1 MAKSKD
7 RPIPDS
13 AVKDCPEEIPE
24 EVQAWARQT
33 ALTDDR
39 VILYKRDRVR
49 GICHACGCMID
60 LRHYGRYER
69 FSHYGRFTCPTCGTV
84 CSTFSD
90 RSGVTEAERV
100 ANVAWMEPAETVDG
114 VEPGVWIRMAHL
126 MRDKCRDYTDIPAH
140 LAEYARYLL
149 RGTHAAMW
157 LRETKGYMGNCRYWL
172 SDWTRSKKL
181 YLYDSSYLFYL
192 PSLGA
197 LERTRLRYAA
207 PLEYI
212 RKRNEAREK
221 SDVILYLV
229 RWAMYPVL
237 EMMEKAGFRRIVDE
251 KVRGGIQKE
260 LVGLVN
266 FRAKTPAQVFALPKS
281 VLRLLRPEEWT
292 MRKMRDAQELMR
304 DCRKPAELAAWL
316 RAGGTLEDR
325 RVLARHMDPDKAA
338 AYLAGQYHAE
348 PYPAGH
354 RNVDM
359 HLYRDYLEDCRALE
373 RDLSNT
379 RVLFP
384 RDLAAAHAQTVA
396 ERKVRADELTDKAFR
411 AAVAAYAKYAFE
423 DGEFL
428 IRAPESQAEMILEG
442 KANHHCVATY
452 IGRVA
457 QGETEIWF
465 VRRKSAP
472 DEVFYTLEYRD
483 GAIVQCRTKNNVS
496 YAADQAV
503 KDFAD
508 GWAKLRRA
516 GKLGRHGR
524 RVEKDAAAS

>member
-1 MAKSKD
+1 MAKRKD
-7 RPIPDS
+7 LPILDS
-13 AVKDCPEEIPE
+13 AVRGCPEAIPE
-24 EVQAWARQT
+24 DVQAWARQV

-49 GICHACGCMID
+49 GICCACGCMID
-60 LRHYGRYER
+60 LRDYGRYER
-69 FSHYGRFTCPTCGTV
+69 FKHYGRYTCPTCGTV

-90 RSGVTEAERV
+90 RSNVPEAEWV

-149 RGTHAAMW
+149 RGAHAAMW
-157 LRETKGYMGNCRYWL
+157 LCETKGYMGNCRYWL

-197 LERTRLRYAA
+197 LERTRMRYAA

-237 EMMEKAGFRRIVDE
+237 EMLEKAGFRQIVNE
-251 KVRGGIQKE
+251 KVRGGIQKD

-281 VLRLLRPEEWT
+281 VLRQLRPGEWT
-292 MRKMRDAQELMR
+292 MQKLWDAQELLR
-304 DCRKPAELAAWL
+304 DCRRPAELAAWL
-316 RAGGTLEDR
+316 RAEGTLQDR
-325 RVLARHMDPDKAA
+325 RELARHMDPEKAA
-338 AYLAGQYHAE
+338 AYLAGQKNA
-348 PYPAGH
+348 
-354 RNVDM
+354 DM

-384 RDLAAAHAQTVA
+384 RDLAAAHAQTAA
-396 ERKVRADELTDKAFR
+396 ERRVRADELTDKAFR
-411 AAVAAYAKYAFE
+411 SAVAAYAKYAYA
-423 DGEFL
+423 DGDFL

-442 KANHHCVATY
+442 KVNHHCVATY

-465 VRRKSAP
+465 VRRKAAP
-472 DEVFYTLEYRD
+472 DEVYYTLEYRA
-483 GAIVQCRTKNNVS
+483 GQIVQCRTKNNVS
-496 YAADQAV
+496 YTTEPEV
-503 KDFAD
+503 RGFAD
-508 GWAKLRRA
+508 SWAKLRRA
-516 GKLGRHGR
+516 GKLGR

>member
-1 MAKSKD
+1 MAKRTAKND
-7 RPIPDS
+7 LPISDS
-13 AVKDCPEEIPE
+13 AVSGCPEAIPE
-24 EVQAWARQT
+24 DVQAWARQV

-60 LRHYGRYER
+60 LRHYGRYDR
-69 FSHYGRFTCPTCGTV
+69 FNHYGKYTCPICGTR

-90 RSGVTEAERV
+90 RSGIPEAERV
-100 ANVAWMEPAETVDG
+100 ANIAWAEPTEPAEG

-126 MRDKCRDYTDIPAH
+126 MRDKRREYTDIPAH

-157 LRETKGYMGNCRYWL
+157 LCETKGYMGNGRYWL
-172 SDWTRSKKL
+172 DSWTRSGKL

-212 RKRNEAREK
+212 RKRDEARER

-237 EMMEKAGFRRIVDE
+237 EMLEKAGFRQIVNE
-251 KVRGGIQKE
+251 KVRGGIQKD

-338 AYLAGQYHAE
+338 AYLAGQKNA
-348 PYPAGH
+348 
-354 RNVDM
+354 DM

-384 RDLAAAHAQTVA
+384 RDLAAAHAQTAA
-396 ERKVRADELTDKAFR
+396 ERRVRADELTDRDFR
-411 AAVAAYAKYAFE
+411 AAVAAYAKYAYA
-423 DGEFL
+423 DGDFL

-465 VRRKSAP
+465 VRRKAAP
-472 DEVFYTLEYRD
+472 GEVYYTLEYRA
-483 GAIVQCRTKNNVS
+483 GQIVQCRTKNNVS
-496 YAADQAV
+496 YTTEPEV
-503 KDFAD
+503 RGFAD
-508 GWAKLRRA
+508 SWAKLRRA
-516 GKLGRHGR
+516 GKLGR

>member
-1 MAKSKD
+1 MAKRKD
-7 RPIPDS
+7 LPILDS
-13 AVKDCPEEIPE
+13 AVRGCPEAIPE
-24 EVQAWARQT
+24 DVQAWARQV

-49 GICHACGCMID
+49 GICCACSCMID
-60 LRHYGRYER
+60 LRDYGRYER

-90 RSGVTEAERV
+90 RSNVPEAEWV

-157 LRETKGYMGNCRYWL
+157 LCETKGYMGNCRYWL

-197 LERTRLRYAA
+197 LERTRMRYAA

-221 SDVILYLV
+221 SDVILYMV

-237 EMMEKAGFRRIVDE
+237 EMLEKAGFRQIVNE
-251 KVRGGIQKE
+251 KVRGGIQKD

-266 FRAKTPAQVFALPKS
+266 FRAKTQAQVFALPKS
-281 VLRLLRPEEWT
+281 VLRMIPREEWT
-292 MRKMRDAQELMR
+292 MQKLWDAQELLR
-304 DCRKPAELAAWL
+304 DCRRPAELAAWL
-316 RAGGTLEDR
+316 RAKGTLQDR
-325 RVLARHMDPDKAA
+325 RELARHMDPEKAA
-338 AYLAGQYHAE
+338 AYLAGQKNA
-348 PYPAGH
+348 
-354 RNVDM
+354 DM
-359 HLYRDYLEDCRALE
+359 HLYRDYLEDCRELE

-384 RDLAAAHAQTVA
+384 RDLAAAHAQTAA
-396 ERKVRADELTDKAFR
+396 ERRVRADELTDKAFR
-411 AAVAAYAKYAFE
+411 AAVAAYEKYAYA
-423 DGEFL
+423 DGDFL

>member
-1 MAKSKD
+1 MAKRKD
-7 RPIPDS
+7 LPILDS
-13 AVKDCPEEIPE
+13 AVRGCPEAIPE
-24 EVQAWARQT
+24 DVQAWARQV

-39 VILYKRDRVR
+39 VILYKSDRVR
-49 GICHACGCMID
+49 GICCACGCMID
-60 LRHYGRYER
+60 LRDYGRYER
-69 FSHYGRFTCPTCGTV
+69 FKHYGRYTCPTCGTV

-90 RSGVTEAERV
+90 RSNVPEAERV
-100 ANVAWMEPAETVDG
+100 ANVAWMEPAAMAAG
-114 VEPGVWIRMAHL
+114 AEPGVWIRMAHL
-126 MRDKCRDYTDIPAH
+126 MRDKGRDYTDIPAH
-140 LAEYARYLL
+140 LAEYARYML

-157 LRETKGYMGNCRYWL
+157 LCETKGYMGNGRYWL
-172 SDWTRSKKL
+172 DSWTRSGKL

-212 RKRNEAREK
+212 RKRDEARER

-237 EMMEKAGFRRIVDE
+237 EMLEKAGFRQIVNE
-251 KVRGGIQKE
+251 KVRGGIQKD

-281 VLRLLRPEEWT
+281 VLRLIPREEWT
-292 MRKMRDAQELMR
+292 MQKLWDAQELLR
-304 DCRKPAELAAWL
+304 DCRRPAELAAWL
-316 RAGGTLEDR
+316 RAEGTLQDR
-325 RVLARHMDPDKAA
+325 RELARHMDPEKAA
-338 AYLAGQYHAE
+338 AYLAGQKNA
-348 PYPAGH
+348 
-354 RNVDM
+354 DM

-384 RDLAAAHAQTVA
+384 RDLAAAHAQTAA
-396 ERKVRADELTDKAFR
+396 ERRVRADELTDKAFR
-411 AAVAAYAKYAFE
+411 AAVAAYAKYAFA
-423 DGEFL
+423 DGDFL
-428 IRAPESQAEMILEG
+428 IRTPESQAEMILEG

-465 VRRKSAP
+465 VRRKAAP
-472 DEVFYTLEYRD
+472 DEVYYTLEYRA
-483 GAIVQCRTKNNVS
+483 GQIVQCRTKNNVS
-496 YAADQAV
+496 YTTEPEV
-503 KDFAD
+503 RGFAD
-508 GWAKLRRA
+508 GWARLRRA
-516 GKLGRHGR
+516 GKLGR